1 MKLSSLKC
9 CSNDYII
16 LVKHEISLGNNL
28 IRRMEEKISFLFPV
42 NYWFLANEENYWG
55 WDQLIIIVRG

>member
-1 MKLSSLKC
+1 M
-9 CSNDYII
+9 I

-42 NYWFLANEENYWG
+42 NYWFLAKENNYWG